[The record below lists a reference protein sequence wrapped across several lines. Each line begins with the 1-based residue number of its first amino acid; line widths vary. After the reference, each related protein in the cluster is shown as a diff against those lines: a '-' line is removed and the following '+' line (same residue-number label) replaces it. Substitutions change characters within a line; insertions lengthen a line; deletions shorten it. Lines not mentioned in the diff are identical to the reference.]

1 MYYVSPFTYL
11 VEGMLVTG
19 LARNNV
25 VCSSIE
31 FKTINPPSSQ
41 TCIEYLQPY
50 FERSG
55 GYLRED
61 TLNLTEGC
69 AVCTADKTDTVLAGL
84 SVHYSNRWRD
94 FGILWAFIGF
104 NICMA
109 IFLYW
114 LARVP
119 KKQKV
124 LDEPPTEGLSRM
136 QSRVSRVQ
144 SRATRSEEKTTR
156 SGDKATISGDKAT
169 KLEEKTT
176 GSEEKS
182 IGSEAKTT
190 ESDEEITGSEEK
202 RI

>member
-1 MYYVSPFTYL
+1 MYYLSPFTYL

-19 LARNNV
+19 LAQNNV

-31 FKTINPPSSQ
+31 YKMINPPSNK

-50 FERSG
+50 FSRSG

-61 TLNLTEGC
+61 TINLTEGC
-69 AVCTADKTDTVLAGL
+69 ALCTADKTDTVLAGL

-136 QSRVSRVQ
+136 QSRVSKVQ
-144 SRATRSEEKTTR
+144 SRATRSEEKTTS
-156 SGDKATISGDKAT
+156 SGDKATR
-169 KLEEKTT
+169 LEEKTT

-190 ESDEEITGSEEK
+190 EPDEEVTGSEEK

>member
-1 MYYVSPFTYL
+1 MYYLSPFTYL

-19 LARNNV
+19 LAETKV

-31 FKTINPPSSQ
+31 FRIFDPPSPQ
-41 TCIEYLQPY
+41 TCSQYLESY
-50 FERSG
+50 FQSGVG

-61 TLNLTEGC
+61 TLNATKEC
-69 AVCTADKTDTVLAGL
+69 ALCSADKTDTVLAGA
-84 SVHYSNRWRD
+84 SAHFSHRWRN

-124 LDEPPTEGLSRM
+124 VDEAPTEG
-136 QSRVSRVQ
+136 VSRVQ
-144 SRATRSEEKTTR
+144 SRVSGVQSRTAKSEEKTTKLE
-156 SGDKATISGDKAT
+156 DKAPR
-169 KLEEKTT
+169 LEEKIR
-176 GSEEKS
+176 GSEE
-182 IGSEAKTT
+182 
-190 ESDEEITGSEEK
+190 EITSSEK
-202 RI
+202 REI